1 MNNNK
6 QEEINFLDIITM
18 VAFIAQLQNMEIDGI
33 NTKWIH
39 NVIFSLAK
47 EVQKLHEENDVII
60 NKIDKVLKILENGGG
75 RNAINR

>member
-1 MNNNK
+1 MNNNE
-6 QEEINFLDIITM
+6 QEENNFLDIITM

-39 NVIFSLAK
+39 NVIFSLTR

>member
-1 MNNNK
+1 MNNNE
-6 QEEINFLDIITM
+6 QEENNFLDIITM
-18 VAFIAQLQNMEIDGI
+18 VAFIAQLQNMEIDSI

-39 NVIFSLAK
+39 KVIFSLAR

>member
-1 MNNNK
+1 MNNNE
-6 QEEINFLDIITM
+6 QEENNFLDIITM
-18 VAFIAQLQNMEIDGI
+18 VSFIAQLQNMEIDGI

-39 NVIFSLAK
+39 NVISSFAR